1 MQIHRA
7 LARRAGRN
15 AAARRSAVGQTFS
28 AYVETERMN
37 KARQELLESSRTV
50 QEISESCGYTS
61 PNSFYKAY
69 KRCFGEAPLD
79 IRKKG

>member
-1 MQIHRA
+1 
-7 LARRAGRN
+7 
-15 AAARRSAVGQTFS
+15 
-28 AYVETERMN
+28 MN